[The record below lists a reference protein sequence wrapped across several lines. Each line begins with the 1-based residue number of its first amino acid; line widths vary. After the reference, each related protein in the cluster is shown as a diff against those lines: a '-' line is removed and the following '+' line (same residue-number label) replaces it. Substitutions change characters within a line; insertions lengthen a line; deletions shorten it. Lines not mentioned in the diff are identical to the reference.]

1 MFGVMADKPEEIARE
16 PGGLPSPGAE
26 PKVVRWVGIFF
37 VACFVGLIPWTWY
50 LAGTLPDR
58 QLSSHYNVAWTGFD
72 VMLAIVLLA
81 TGVCVLRRSRFLA
94 VTAAAAASFLV
105 IDAWFDI
112 MTSPPGAQFVEALIM
127 GAVAELPLAAA
138 CGWLSYRAEHLVHG
152 RITLFLGHTFHWR

>member
-1 MFGVMADKPEEIARE
+1 MPDRPNDIAGE
-16 PGGLPSPGAE
+16 PGDASLPGAE
-26 PKVVRWVGIFF
+26 PTVVRWVGIFF

-58 QLSSHYNVAWTGFD
+58 QLSSHYNIAWTGFD

-81 TGVCVLRRSRFLA
+81 TGVCVLLRSRFLA

-112 MTSPPGAQFVEALIM
+112 MTSPPGSQFVEALIM
-127 GAVAELPLAAA
+127 GVVAELPLAAA
-138 CGWLSYRAEHLVHG
+138 CAWLSYRTEHLVHG
-152 RITLFLGHTFHWR
+152 KISLFLGHTFRWR

>member
-1 MFGVMADKPEEIARE
+1 MFGVMADRSEENTGE
-16 PGGLPSPGAE
+16 PGGLPLPGAE
-26 PKVVRWVGIFF
+26 PMVVRWVGIFF
-37 VACFVGLIPWTWY
+37 VACFAGLIPWTWY

-72 VMLAIVLLA
+72 VLLAIVLLA
-81 TGVCVLRRSRFLA
+81 TGVCVLLRSPFLA

-112 MTSPPGAQFVEALIM
+112 MTSPPGSQFAEALIM

-138 CGWLSYRAEHLVHG
+138 CGWLSYRAEHVVQG
-152 RITLFLGHTFHWR
+152 KINLFLGHTFRWR

>member
-81 TGVCVLRRSRFLA
+81 TGVCVLLRSPFLA

-105 IDAWFDI
+105 VDAWFDVT
-112 MTSPPGAQFVEALIM
+112 TSPPGDQVL
-127 GAVAELPLAAA
+127 GAVLMASVAELPLAAA
-138 CGWLSYRAEHLVHG
+138 CAWLSYRTEALVSG
-152 RITLFLGHTFHWR
+152 RVSLFLGHTFRWR